1 LKQSSDGILP
11 DAQHS
16 LLPGNLRGVLWA
28 VLAAGALA
36 VMLTFIK
43 LLGQSVPV
51 AQILFIRQIVIFLVA
66 LPSIALSFP
75 ASLKTEHL
83 RLHLLRVLLSL
94 AAMFA
99 GYTAI
104 VHLPLADYAALTFS
118 RVFFITI
125 FAIWL
130 LGELVDGRRWL
141 ATGLGFIGVIIMLR
155 PGQDGVDFYCLLTIF
170 GAACLAGVSIIL
182 RILGRTDSPTTI
194 LTYQAVLVGLL
205 VAPFAAT
212 MWVALT
218 PLQWGQALAVG
229 LLGAVA
235 QTASIRSFRAGQ
247 AAVVAPIDYT
257 KLIWAS
263 AIGIIVFDQL
273 PQGHTIL
280 GAAIIVTASFYVLV
294 RELRPVPEDET

>member
-1 LKQSSDGILP
+1 MKQSSGDTLP
-11 DAQHS
+11 EAHHS

-28 VLAAGALA
+28 LLAAGALA

-51 AQILFIRQIVIFLVA
+51 AQILCIRQIVIFLVA

-75 ASLKTEHL
+75 ANLKTAHL

-118 RVFFITI
+118 RVFFI
-125 FAIWL
+125 AIWL

-141 ATGLGFIGVIIMLR
+141 ATGLGFVGVIIMLR
-155 PGQDGVDFYCLLTIF
+155 PGQDGVDYYGLLTIF

-182 RILGRTDSPTTI
+182 RVLGRTDSPTTI

-205 VAPFAAT
+205 VAPFAVT

-218 PLQWGQALAVG
+218 PLQWAQALAVG